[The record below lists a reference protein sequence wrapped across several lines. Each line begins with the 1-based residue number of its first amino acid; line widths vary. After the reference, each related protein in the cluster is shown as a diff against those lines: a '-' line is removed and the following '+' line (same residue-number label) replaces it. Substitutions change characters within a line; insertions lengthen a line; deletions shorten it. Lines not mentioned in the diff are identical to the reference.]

1 MSVFYVPD
9 TVLSVYRCNFTHF
22 FINNSLNSMHKELR
36 QGLPWLRLGASNA
49 KGTGLIPDWGT
60 KVPHALQQKR
70 KINR

>member
-1 MSVFYVPD
+1 
-9 TVLSVYRCNFTHF
+9 
-22 FINNSLNSMHKELR
+22 MHKELR

-60 KVPHALQQKR
+60 KVPHALQQKK